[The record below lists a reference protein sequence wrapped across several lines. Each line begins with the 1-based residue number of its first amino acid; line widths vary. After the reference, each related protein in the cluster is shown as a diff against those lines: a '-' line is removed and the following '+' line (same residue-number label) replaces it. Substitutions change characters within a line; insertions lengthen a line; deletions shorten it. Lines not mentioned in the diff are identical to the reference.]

1 MNGEGALALA
11 ESGLFLLLTLV
22 GPMLIA
28 SLVIG
33 VAIGLVQSLTQ
44 IQEMTLTFVPKLI
57 VLGLVFIVSLPFMG
71 AALGR
76 FMAEVTSI
84 IVTGG

>member
-1 MNGEGALALA
+1 MNGEGALSLA

-28 SLVIG
+28 SLVVG